1 MPKPILDNGLWQLIE
16 PLLPKPKR
24 RRRTHPGRKPIT
36 HRQALTGILF
46 VLRTGIPWTAL
57 PLEMG
62 CGSGVSCWRRLVA
75 WQHAGVWARL
85 HRVLLT
91 RLQAAEQIEWSRTI
105 VDSSSVRAMHGGK
118 KPDRTPPTGAKRAAN
133 TTLSVTH
140 GASRSRRRSR
150 RPMPMI

>member
-1 MPKPILDNGLWQLIE
+1 MSKPILDDKLWRVVE
-16 PLLPKPKR
+16 PLLPKVKR
-24 RRRTHPGRKPIT
+24 RRRIHPGRKPIS

-75 WQHAGVWARL
+75 WQRAGVWARV
-85 HRVLLT
+85 HQSMLT
-91 RLQAAEQIEWSRTI
+91 RLHTAGQIEWTRTI

-118 KPDRTPPTGAKRAAN
+118 KLDPTRPTGAKPAASI
-133 TTLSVTH
+133 TSSRML
-140 GASRSRRRSR
+140 GASRSQRYSR
-150 RPMPMI
+150 RPMPMM